1 MTKRASGQDGGGNE
15 MERCHENQLV
25 ATGLEAGA
33 QFSVAT
39 VSCQARVALSA
50 HPSAMRPSSSHQLAG
65 LILW

>member
-1 MTKRASGQDGGGNE
+1 MTKRASGQDEGE
-15 MERCHENQLV
+15 MKWSVVMRINWWPL
-25 ATGLEAGA
+25 AGA